1 MMKKAS
7 VLTAVCLVLVATGS
21 AISVPYEI
29 DSHTL
34 HLYHFDGDTLDSV
47 ATNPIHL
54 ALDSGATADRR
65 VCSRDGTGALHLGRD
80 GDDEREPAFRDG
92 DPGEGR
98 QQLRRRRRGFHV

>member
-7 VLTAVCLVLVATGS
+7 VLTAMCLVLVATGS

-47 ATNPIHL
+47 DGQP
-54 ALDSGATADRR
+54 DSIWPWIGRDRDGR
-65 VCSRDGTGALHLGRD
+65 VSSRDGTGALHLGRD
-80 GDDEREPAFRDG
+80 GQDECEPAFRDG
-92 DPGEGR
+92 DSGEGR